1 MTQTLQEENR
11 LFYSKMFKI
20 GVPVLVQQ
28 MISVG
33 LNLADTI
40 MGGRLSDDALA
51 AVGAANQIYFIF
63 SVLIIGVLSGAAVYT
78 VQFWG
83 IRDLKS
89 LRKILGIDYMV
100 CAVLSVVTMALAYV
114 AAPQLIGLFVSGSEV
129 IELGTKYLRIALFS
143 YGFATFSFSVIFNSR
158 AIMQLK
164 IPTIINAVAILINII
179 LNYCLIYGKMGM
191 PQLGVEGAAYAT
203 LTARILEC
211 AAMFIAVYAQKE
223 HPLRA
228 GLKEL
233 ASFDFKLFT
242 DVMKKAI
249 PVMVNESAWALSMS
263 LMNIAYGKI
272 SDSAF
277 AIMQIAI
284 TIMDFFQTAYIGVG
298 NASAVIVGESLGQGR
313 KNAAYRNSE
322 RVMKVTFVINILLTV
337 LLISSRGIIADI
349 YNFEPEVSELLKTS
363 LFVYSLSIFPR
374 AYAYMIVCGILRSG
388 GDTLFCMYVETGFNM
403 LMQVPLAFFGVLV
416 LNWSLPAVVIL
427 VSIPDF
433 IKAGVCIA
441 RYRGRKWLNTVTDME
456 EVLDD

>member
-40 MGGRLSDDALA
+40 MVGRLSDDALA

-63 SVLIIGVLSGAAVYT
+63 SVLIFGVLSGAAVYT

-129 IELGTKYLRIALFS
+129 IELGTKYLRIAVFS
-143 YGFATFSFSVIFNSR
+143 YGFATFSFSIIFNSR

-203 LTARILEC
+203 VTA
-211 AAMFIAVYAQKE
+211 
-223 HPLRA
+223 
-228 GLKEL
+228 
-233 ASFDFKLFT
+233 
-242 DVMKKAI
+242 
-249 PVMVNESAWALSMS
+249 
-263 LMNIAYGKI
+263 
-272 SDSAF
+272 
-277 AIMQIAI
+277 
-284 TIMDFFQTAYIGVG
+284 
-298 NASAVIVGESLGQGR
+298 
-313 KNAAYRNSE
+313 
-322 RVMKVTFVINILLTV
+322 
-337 LLISSRGIIADI
+337 
-349 YNFEPEVSELLKTS
+349 
-363 LFVYSLSIFPR
+363 
-374 AYAYMIVCGILRSG
+374 
-388 GDTLFCMYVETGFNM
+388 
-403 LMQVPLAFFGVLV
+403 
-416 LNWSLPAVVIL
+416 
-427 VSIPDF
+427 
-433 IKAGVCIA
+433 
-441 RYRGRKWLNTVTDME
+441 
-456 EVLDD
+456 